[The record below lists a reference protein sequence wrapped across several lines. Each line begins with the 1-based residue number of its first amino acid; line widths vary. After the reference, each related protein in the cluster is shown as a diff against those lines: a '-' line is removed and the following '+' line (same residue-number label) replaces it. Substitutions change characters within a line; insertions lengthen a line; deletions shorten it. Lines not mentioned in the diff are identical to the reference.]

1 MILCQRRPFCSPS
14 PCTAP
19 PSSSTG
25 PAPLPPPRN
34 PVPRNPVVGYLRRL
48 RSRLRRRWPTFLC
61 TIYQIFVYVGLCIFI
76 ERMDSGVFKTYL
88 VSHIVMSAP
97 VLVMQFS
104 SRIPTNPNNLIELL
118 IWSFAQVVCY

>member
-1 MILCQRRPFCSPS
+1 M
-14 PCTAP
+14 
-19 PSSSTG
+19 
-25 PAPLPPPRN
+25 
-34 PVPRNPVVGYLRRL
+34 
-48 RSRLRRRWPTFLC
+48 
-61 TIYQIFVYVGLCIFI
+61 GLCFFI
-76 ERMDSGVFKTYL
+76 DRMDSGVFKTYL